1 MSGFQTSPAPPLDK
15 GRTKVKIEAT
25 TLDKKRGILIFCAS
39 VELAFTAE
47 GFDSGEFKSGGMNE
61 KQAVAVGNLGIIA
74 L

>member
-1 MSGFQTSPAPPLDK
+1 
-15 GRTKVKIEAT
+15 VKIEAT
-25 TLDKKRGILIFCAS
+25 TLDKKRGIFIFCAS

-47 GFDSGEFKSGGMNE
+47 GFNSGEFKSGGMNE